1 MFCYR
6 AAFGCPFFVRRR
18 RKEKSMKKAILV
30 VSFGTSYQDTLEKTI
45 LATEKDIARA
55 FPGWEIR
62 RAFTSG
68 VILKKLRVRDGLA
81 IDNVSQAMARL
92 EEQGFTHVAV
102 QPTHVMHGEEYEKLV
117 GQLEPFRC
125 RMQLSLGAPLLHAQ
139 EDYEVVSKALLSWLP
154 QMAPDEALVLMGHGT
169 PHFANSA
176 YGQLEQNLQDLS
188 DRVYVAT
195 VEGYPTLDRVK
206 TLLARRPEIKRL
218 TLAPFMLV
226 AGDHARNDL
235 AGDEDSWKTELEE
248 EGYAVRCLL
257 QGLGECPAIRQ
268 LFVGHCAKAVEALH
282 TEGKLWGVGVGP
294 GDPELLTLKAA
305 RVLEQADVIL
315 APDTGKADKTALN
328 IIRNHLKGKPPVL
341 VSTPMTRDKDRLQKA
356 YAQAARDIMA
366 LLDEGKQVAFI
377 TLGDATV
384 YSTYMYIHDIVRAHG
399 YAVEVVPGVPSFCAA
414 AARLNISLCQ
424 GDEPLLVIPASH
436 DPEKLLDVPANKVFM
451 KAGSAILDL
460 KKTLEQ
466 RNMLGDASMVENC
479 SMENERVYPD
489 FRELKETTGYFSLVI
504 VKEDRK

>member
-1 MFCYR
+1 
-6 AAFGCPFFVRRR
+6 
-18 RKEKSMKKAILV
+18 MKKAILV

-125 RMQLSLGAPLLHAQ
+125 RMQITLGAPLLHAQ
-139 EDYEVVSKALLSWLP
+139 EDFEAVSQALLSWLP
-154 QMAPDEALVLMGHGT
+154 SLAPDEALVLMGHGT

-176 YGQLEQNLQDLS
+176 YGQLEQNLQDRS

-195 VEGYPTLDRVK
+195 VEGYPALDRVK

-257 QGLGECPAIRQ
+257 QGLGECPGIRQ
-268 LFVGHCAKAVEALH
+268 LFVEHCAKAVEALH

-328 IIRNHLKGKPPVL
+328 IIRNHLKGKTPVL

-466 RNMLGDASMVENC
+466 RDMLGDASMVENC

-489 FRELKETTGYFSLVI
+489 FRELKKTTGYFSLVI
-504 VKEDRK
+504 VKEGRE